1 MPSRPATVVTCGAK
15 PGSDPGTET
24 HTKGAGYN
32 MEPAISHAVV
42 PLETKGHRSHMC
54 GIVGY
59 VGPRPIVDVLVPG
72 LAHLEYRGY
81 DSAGI
86 ALNHGS
92 SFSVLKRA
100 GRIVDLAELVARES
114 PVEAIS
120 GIGHTRWA
128 THGAPNSENAHP
140 HVDCTRGVVVVH
152 NGIIENWVA
161 LKERLLAKGHMFESE
176 TDTEVVAH
184 MIEEMAD
191 LPLVEAVRRVMNQA
205 DGSLALAVMRLSEPD
220 VLVGARRGSPLVVGR
235 GDGENFLASDIPAF
249 LEHTREMVIVDDNRV
264 VEMTAGAVR
273 LTDLEGSEIET
284 RQHKVEWGLE
294 AAEKGGYATFMLKE
308 IYEQPYA
315 ITDTLA
321 GRVSPT
327 GAVVLNELEL
337 DDGFLRS
344 VDKVFVV
351 ACGTSYHAA
360 MMAKY
365 AIERW
370 TRLPVEIDIASEFRY
385 RDPVLDARSLVIG
398 ISQSGETIDTLAAVR
413 HAKAQGSTVVGVSN
427 VVESALAREAD
438 AVLYTRAGPE
448 IGVAATKTFTA
459 QLVAMQLFG
468 LHLAQVRE
476 SLDPGAIEAMARAML
491 RLPEQVEAVLAASG
505 EIEKM
510 SRSWIDTRD
519 FFFLG
524 RSGDFPVAM
533 EGALKLKEIAYVRA
547 EGYAA
552 GEMKHG
558 PIALIEDGVVV
569 VGVATDSHVQ
579 AKTLSNMEEM
589 KARGAT
595 IVLVAEEGDE
605 LGDVA
610 DHVIRVPAGPDLVC
624 TVTAVVPLQLLAYHL
639 AAARGTDVDKP
650 RNLAK
655 TVTVE

>member
-1 MPSRPATVVTCGAK
+1 
-15 PGSDPGTET
+15 
-24 HTKGAGYN
+24 
-32 MEPAISHAVV
+32 
-42 PLETKGHRSHMC
+42 MC

-59 VGPRPIVDVLVPG
+59 VGPRPVVDVLLSG

-86 ALNHGS
+86 ALNHGDS
-92 SFSVLKRA
+92 LSLLKSA
-100 GRIVDLAELVARES
+100 GRVSDLAELIRLES
-114 PVEAIS
+114 TPGSVS

-128 THGAPNSENAHP
+128 THGAPNSGNAHP
-140 HVDCTRGVVVVH
+140 HVDCASGVVVVH
-152 NGIIENWVA
+152 NGIIENWVT
-161 LKERLLAKGHMFESE
+161 LKEQLLARGHIFESD

-191 LPLVEAVRRVMNQA
+191 LPLVEAVRRVINQA
-205 DGSLALAVMRLSEPD
+205 EGSLALAVMRRSEPD
-220 VLVGARRGSPLVVGR
+220 VLVGARRGSPLVIGR

-249 LEHTREMVIVDDNRV
+249 LEHTREMVVLDDDRV
-264 VEMTAGAVR
+264 VEMTAAAVR
-273 LTDLEGSEIET
+273 LIDLDGNEIEP
-284 RQHKVEWGLE
+284 RQHKVEWDLE
-294 AAEKGGYATFMLKE
+294 AAEKGGYPTFMLKE
-308 IYEQPYA
+308 IHEQPHA
-315 ITDTLA
+315 IADTLA
-321 GRVSPT
+321 GRVSAT
-327 GAVVLNELEL
+327 GRVVLDEMEL

-385 RDPVLDARSLVIG
+385 RDPVLDKRSLVIG
-398 ISQSGETIDTLAAVR
+398 ISQSGETSDTLAAMR
-413 HAKAQGSTVVGVSN
+413 HAKMQGSTVVAVSN
-427 VVESALAREAD
+427 VVESALARESD

-448 IGVAATKTFTA
+448 IGVAATKTFTT

-468 LHLAQVRE
+468 LYLAQVRKA
-476 SLDPGAIEAMARAML
+476 LDPGATEMVAQELL
-491 RLPEQVEAVLAASG
+491 RLPEQVAAVLTMSD
-505 EIEKM
+505 EIEEM
-510 SRSWIDTRD
+510 SRPWIDTRD

-579 AKTLSNMEEM
+579 AKTLSNIEEM

-595 IVLVAEEGDE
+595 IVLITEEGDE
-605 LGDVA
+605 IGDVA

-639 AAARGTDVDKP
+639 ATARGADVDKP